1 MQDYIHIK
9 PESYIIPNTLDE
21 TNKSYVYG
29 EVNRPGSYVLEKG
42 MTVMQ
47 AISVSGGI
55 SPKGS
60 YGGVVIKRQDSSG
73 NVTEIEAEESTKLLE
88 NDVVFV
94 EESFF

>member
-1 MQDYIHIK
+1 
-9 PESYIIPNTLDE
+9 
-21 TNKSYVYG
+21 
-29 EVNRPGSYVLEKG
+29 
-42 MTVMQ
+42 MQ

-60 YGGVVIKRQDSSG
+60 YGAVVLKRQDSSG
-73 NVTEIEAEESTKLLE
+73 KVTEIEAEESTKLLE